1 MQRLTLS
8 CVLVLAVACGDDGSG
23 DTTTTAGGST
33 TAADTGATSS
43 SGGAGEESSGAAT
56 STTSATGSSSDTLD
70 GSSTAADSSGETGAA
85 APTWDNFAESFFES
99 YCWECHGAGD
109 ALRDYTMLSVVESEA
124 ASIRCGTAPVGS
136 MLDNCAGEPPA
147 GQFPVGATL
156 PTDEERQMLVDWID
170 AGLPEN

>member
-8 CVLVLAVACGDDGSG
+8 VVLVLATACGDDSSE

-33 TAADTGATSS
+33 THDHATSS
-43 SGGAGEESSGAAT
+43 SSGGGEGEESTAAAT

-70 GSSTAADSSGETGAA
+70 GDSTAGASSEETGAA
-85 APTWDNFAESFFES
+85 APTWDGFAESFFES

-124 ASIRCGTAPVGS
+124 ATIRCGTAPAGS

-147 GQFPVGATL
+147 GQFPVGANL

-170 AGLPEN
+170 AGLPES